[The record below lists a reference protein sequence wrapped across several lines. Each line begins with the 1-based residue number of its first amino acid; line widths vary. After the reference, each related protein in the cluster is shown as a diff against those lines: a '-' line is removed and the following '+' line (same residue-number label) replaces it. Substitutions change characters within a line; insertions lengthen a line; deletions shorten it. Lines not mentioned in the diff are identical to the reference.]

1 MNIISKIIIGIFGGL
16 MGKREDDRS
25 KQIEKITLGATD
37 AAIVFR
43 HNGARFIYPAK
54 NAKPPVELIDT
65 LDFLRYALNR
75 QDWLAEWL
83 ESQEWEQA
91 LTDLATEEAPR
102 LEVIDGGLSKNI
114 EPERGPF
121 APPPDGEE

>member
-1 MNIISKIIIGIFGGL
+1 MLGIFGGL
-16 MGKREDDRS
+16 MGKRGDKRNTPVQ
-25 KQIEKITLGATD
+25 KVTLGATD

-43 HNGARFIYPAK
+43 HNGARFIYPAV
-54 NAKPPVELIDT
+54 NADPPEELLDT
-65 LDFLRYALNR
+65 LDFLRYALER

-91 LTDLATEEAPR
+91 LTNLATEEAPR
-102 LEVIDGGLSKNI
+102 LEVIDGGLSK
-114 EPERGPF
+114 EPEDERGPF